1 MTRRKFITLIGGVAA
16 WPLAARGQQSE
27 HIRRIGVL
35 MSVAAEDPEGPARTA
50 AFAHG
55 LQQLGWSV
63 GGNMRIDYRW
73 GAGDGDRIR
82 RYAVELAALTPDV
95 VLAYGSGPLAA
106 LQRVSRAI
114 PIVFVQ
120 VIDPVG
126 ASFVDSLARPGG
138 STTGFTVF
146 EYGIS
151 GKWLELLKAI
161 APRVTRVAVLRDPG
175 IAAGSGQL
183 GAIQSVAPSFGVELR
198 PLDAREAGEIER
210 AVTAFAN
217 APNGGMIV
225 TGSGVTL
232 LHRELIATLARRH
245 RLPAVFTDSD
255 ST

>member
-1 MTRRKFITLIGGVAA
+1 MIGRREFMTLLGGAAA
-16 WPLAARGQQSE
+16 WSCIARAQPRE
-27 HIRRIGVL
+27 RIRRIGIL
-35 MSVAAEDPEGPARTA
+35 SGLASDDPAALARIT
-50 AFAHG
+50 AFAQE
-55 LQQLGWSV
+55 LAQLGWTV
-63 GGNMRIDYRW
+63 GRNMQIDYRW

-146 EYGIS
+146 EYGIG

-161 APRVTRVAVLRDPG
+161 APGVTRVAVLRDPG

-198 PLDAREAGEIER
+198 PVDAREAGEIER

-245 RLPAVFTDSD
+245 R
-255 ST
+255 